1 MDVSVIIPTF
11 GRAEKLGR
19 CVARLARQEF
29 PRERFEV
36 LVGVDGRDDAEAAGA
51 VHEIAIRA
59 AGSVRCSVLE
69 FEHGGPGATRNRLI
83 ERAAGKLVL
92 LLNDDVLPEP
102 DLITRHVEA
111 HAQHAAAGRTDIM
124 ALGAAPWVIPA
135 DDTVLD
141 RLVRET
147 SMVFFYDRMDAALRR
162 GEVGPNHDW
171 GFRHAWTLNLS
182 VARRVFEGAR
192 FDVRLKY
199 PMYED
204 LEWAHR
210 AALPVLYVPQA
221 IATHDHRITAAAYL
235 ARERHMGRAAWD
247 LAGACPACARDVF
260 RRDIRTEQEL
270 AESRAFVERE
280 RTNAEHASAQMEAW
294 EKRASSSVASDQLP
308 ALYETH
314 LVAKRWA
321 WRTGLLEA
329 ASGTP

>member
-29 PRERFEV
+29 ARERFEV
-36 LVGVDGRDDAEAAGA
+36 LVGVDGKDDAEAAGA

-59 AGSVRCSVLE
+59 AGSVRCSVFE
-69 FEHGGPGATRNRLI
+69 FEHGGPGVTRNRLI
-83 ERAAGKLVL
+83 ERAAGRLVL
-92 LLNDDVLPEP
+92 MLNDDVLPEP
-102 DLITRHVEA
+102 DLLARHVEA
-111 HAQHAAAGRTDIM
+111 HAQHAAAGGGGIM
-124 ALGAAPWVIPA
+124 VLGAAPWTIPA

-141 RLVRET
+141 RLVRVT
-147 SMVFFYDRMDAALRR
+147 SMVFFYDRMDAALSR
-162 GEVGPNHDW
+162 GEVGPDHDW

-182 VARRVFEGAR
+182 VERRILESTR

-235 ARERHMGRAAWD
+235 ARERRMGRAALD
-247 LAGACPACARDVF
+247 LAGACPACARAVF

-270 AESRAFVERE
+270 IESRAFVERE
-280 RTNAEHASAQMEAW
+280 RVNAERAATQMEEW
-294 EKRASSSVASDQLP
+294 GKRVIDSVAPEDLP

-321 WRTGLLEA
+321 WRIGLLEA